1 MPDES
6 HGGAALLAEYALDD
20 AAEEPDLQALAEIA
34 THVSGAPYAVV
45 NLIDAHFQHQV
56 AAIGISPSVCAR
68 EDSMCAVTV
77 VSPEPVVVDDAREDA
92 RFAAN
97 PWVTGQLGRVRF
109 YASSQLRTSS
119 GAVLGT
125 LCVFDE
131 QPCTI
136 TARQRRSL
144 DLLAHQV
151 VDVLE
156 LRRFT
161 RLLGAAVR
169 DLTAAR
175 TELLRSNSELAAFA
189 GRVSHD
195 LRNPLA
201 GLGGFLELLGENP
214 AVAADPTA
222 AHQVHR
228 ARAAAGRMHAL
239 VDELLEYARLGGT
252 LRWCAVGLR
261 RLLDELAEDQSA
273 TGLLDGVDLDVG
285 PLPTVRGDATQLRAL
300 LQNLIVNAVRF
311 ARPDR
316 RPVLR
321 IGARRCP
328 DHWRVEIADN
338 GLGIPVT
345 RREEAFELLAQVH
358 PHGTVAGGSGIG
370 LATCRR
376 IVAAHG
382 GSIGIDDGVDGGI
395 TVWFTLPPPP
405 TEPSAAGAA
414 RRAGP
419 AGRRGR
425 PGPSGVR

>member
-1 MPDES
+1 MS
-6 HGGAALLAEYALDD
+6 GGTRGADTLLAEYAIDG

-68 EDSMCAVTV
+68 EDSMCAVTMV
-77 VSPEPVVVDDAREDA
+77 LPEPVVVDDAREDP

-97 PWVTGQLGRVRF
+97 PWVTGQLGQVRF
-109 YASSQLRTSS
+109 YASSQLRAPS

-131 QPCTI
+131 RPHRLA
-136 TARQRRSL
+136 ARQRRSL

-156 LRRFT
+156 LRRST
-161 RLLGAAVR
+161 RLLSAAVR
-169 DLTAAR
+169 DLTTAR
-175 TELLRSNSELAAFA
+175 AELLRSNSELAAFA

-201 GLGGFLELLGENP
+201 GLGGFLELLTENP
-214 AVAADPTA
+214 AVAADQTA
-222 AHQVHR
+222 AHHVHR
-228 ARAAAGRMHAL
+228 ARAAAGRMHDL
-239 VDELLEYARLGGT
+239 VDELLEYARLGGS
-252 LRWCAVGLR
+252 LRRGAVDLR

-273 TGLLDGVDLDVG
+273 VGLLDGVDLDVG
-285 PLPTVRGDATQLRAL
+285 PLPVVRGDATQLRAL
-300 LQNLIVNAVRF
+300 LQNVIGNAVRF

-321 IGARRCP
+321 VRARRCP
-328 DHWRVEIADN
+328 DHWRIEVADN
-338 GLGIPVT
+338 GRGIPVD

-376 IVAAHG
+376 IVNAHG
-382 GSIGIDDGVDGGI
+382 GTIGTSDGVEGGI
-395 TVWFTLPPPP
+395 TVWFTLP
-405 TEPSAAGAA
+405 S
-414 RRAGP
+414 
-419 AGRRGR
+419 
-425 PGPSGVR
+425 S

>member
-1 MPDES
+1 MPAEPHDDDT
-6 HGGAALLAEYALDD
+6 LLAEYAIDD

-45 NLIDAHFQHQV
+45 NLIDAHLQHQV

-68 EDSMCAVTV
+68 EDSMCAVTIV
-77 VSPEPVVVDDAREDA
+77 LPEPVVVDDAREDP

-109 YASSQLRTSS
+109 YASSQLRAPS

-131 QPCTI
+131 RPHTL
-136 TARQRRSL
+136 TARQRRNL

-156 LRRFT
+156 LRRST
-161 RLLGAAVR
+161 RLLTAAVR

-175 TELLRSNSELAAFA
+175 AELLRSNSELAAFA

-201 GLGGFLELLGENP
+201 GLGGFLELLAENP
-214 AVAADPTA
+214 AVAEDPTA
-222 AHQVHR
+222 AHPVQR
-228 ARAAAGRMHAL
+228 ATAAAGRMHAL
-239 VDELLEYARLGGT
+239 VDELLEYARLGGC
-252 LRWCAVGLR
+252 LRWGAVDLR
-261 RLLDELAEDQSA
+261 QLLDELIDDQSA
-273 TGLLDGVDLDVG
+273 TGLLDAVDLDVG

-300 LQNLIVNAVRF
+300 LQNVIVNAVRF

-316 RPVLR
+316 RPIMR
-321 IGARRCP
+321 IRARRCP
-328 DHWRVEIADN
+328 GHWRIEIADN
-338 GLGIPVT
+338 GRGIPAS
-345 RREEAFELLAQVH
+345 RREEAFSLLAQVH
-358 PHGTVAGGSGIG
+358 PHGTVPGGSGIG

-382 GSIGIDDGVDGGI
+382 GSIGIDDGVDGGVA
-395 TVWFTLPPPP
+395 VWFTLPPM
-405 TEPSAAGAA
+405 
-414 RRAGP
+414 
-419 AGRRGR
+419 
-425 PGPSGVR
+425 

>member
-1 MPDES
+1 MPGEAHD
-6 HGGAALLAEYALDD
+6 GDTLLAEYAIDD
-20 AAEEPDLQALAEIA
+20 ATEEPDLQALAEIA

-68 EDSMCAVTV
+68 EDSMCAVTM
-77 VSPEPVVVDDAREDA
+77 VSPEPVVVDDAREDP

-97 PWVTGQLGRVRF
+97 PWVAGQLGRVRF
-109 YASSQLRTSS
+109 YAASQLRAPS

-131 QPCTI
+131 RPHTL
-136 TARQRRSL
+136 TTRQRRSL

-156 LRRFT
+156 LRRST
-161 RLLGAAVR
+161 RLLAVAVR

-175 TELLRSNSELAAFA
+175 AELLRSNGELAAFA

-201 GLGGFLELLGENP
+201 GLSGFLELLAENS
-214 AVAADPTA
+214 AVAEDPTA

-228 ARAAAGRMHAL
+228 ACAAAGRMHAL
-239 VDELLEYARLGGT
+239 VDELLQYARLGGS
-252 LRWCAVGLR
+252 LRWRAIDLR
-261 RLLDELAEDQSA
+261 RLLDDLAEDQSA
-273 TGLLDGVDLDVG
+273 TGLLEDVDLDVG

-300 LQNLIVNAVRF
+300 LQNVIVNAVRF
-311 ARPDR
+311 ACPDR
-316 RPVLR
+316 RLTLR
-321 IGARRCP
+321 IRSRRCT

-338 GLGIPVT
+338 GRGIPADL
-345 RREEAFELLAQVH
+345 REEAFSLLTQVH
-358 PHGTVAGGSGIG
+358 PHGTVEGGSGIG

-376 IVAAHG
+376 IVTAHG
-382 GSIGIDDGVDGGI
+382 GGIGISDGIEGGV
-395 TVWFTLPPPP
+395 TVWFTLPL
-405 TEPSAAGAA
+405 A
-414 RRAGP
+414 
-419 AGRRGR
+419 
-425 PGPSGVR
+425 